1 MLMAPIA
8 PFYADRLFS
17 DLNRATKRHTE
28 ESVHLA
34 EFPIADESLID
45 KALEARMSLAER
57 ITSLTLSLRKKAD
70 IKVRQPLNHIMVAA
84 GKQDGDAIASVSD
97 LVKGEVNVKEIK
109 VISGADGILVKKIK
123 PDFKKLGPKCGK
135 AMKQVAAMLTS
146 LTQEQIAAFEE
157 KGSVEFD
164 MDGSSIE
171 ISTSEVEIYSE
182 DIPGWMVANDGNLTV
197 ALDITLNDELL
208 NEGTARELV
217 NRIQNM
223 RKSSGF
229 EITDKI
235 NVVLSHNP
243 KTDAALAGFSD
254 YVAAQVLA
262 NSIAV
267 SDSLPAGSQAIDMDG
282 EEIRVSIT
290 KV

>member
-1 MLMAPIA
+1 
-8 PFYADRLFS
+8 
-17 DLNRATKRHTE
+17 
-28 ESVHLA
+28 
-34 EFPIADESLID
+34 
-45 KALEARMSLAER
+45 
-57 ITSLTLSLRKKAD
+57 
-70 IKVRQPLNHIMVAA
+70 
-84 GKQDGDAIASVSD
+84 
-97 LVKGEVNVKEIK
+97 
-109 VISGADGILVKKIK
+109 
-123 PDFKKLGPKCGK
+123 
-135 AMKQVAAMLTS
+135 MKQVAAMLTS

-267 SDSLPAGSQAIDMDG
+267 SDSLPAGSQSIDMDG